1 MSDSDYKELSDEE
14 FKKESKKQ
22 VGKKLK
28 RINPK
33 FDKIQDDIIDI
44 YEGKKKTT
52 DPAIKDKKSAMKYMK
67 GRGKGK
73 GEAFEEH
80 FGPGSLERVL
90 GGRSTKIPKNMRGGG
105 VALRGFGRANYSKKD
120 I

>member
-1 MSDSDYKELSDEE
+1 MSDKE
-14 FKKESKKQ
+14 FQKESKKQ
-22 VGKKLK
+22 IEKKLK
-28 RINPK
+28 RIEPK
-33 FDKIQDDIIDI
+33 FDDLQDEIIDI
-44 YEGKKKTT
+44 YEGKKKIA
-52 DPAIKDKKSAMKYMK
+52 DSSIKGRKSADKYFK

-73 GEAFEEH
+73 AEAFEEH
-80 FGPGSLERVL
+80 FGPGSMERLL

>member
-1 MSDSDYKELSDEE
+1 MSDYKEMSDKE
-14 FKKESKKQ
+14 FQKESKEQ
-22 VGKKLK
+22 IGKKLK
-28 RINPK
+28 RIEPK
-33 FDKIQDDIIDI
+33 FDDLQDEIIDI
-44 YEGKKKTT
+44 YEGKRKTT
-52 DPAIKDKKSAMKYMK
+52 DPSIKDEKSAKKYFK
-67 GRGKGK
+67 GKGK
-73 GEAFEEH
+73 GKAEAFEEH